1 LNALQTVTI
10 YKAPQKGKGQKLLEN
25 GFQVEDFPY
34 SPPNADGKCYFAA
47 PNSRSLAEEYNKYY
61 KDGILEVTID
71 GEVYDQYF
79 KLLERPYQGGAQIEL
94 PIPQNLFSILNQFP
108 RVLKPQ

>member
-1 LNALQTVTI
+1 LRTVTI

-34 SPPNADGKCYFAA
+34 NPPNADGKCYFTA

-61 KDGILEVTID
+61 KDGIWKLQLIEKPTTDISNCLKNLIKVERKSNYQSLKT
-71 GEVYDQYF
+71 YF
-79 KLLERPYQGGAQIEL
+79 P
-94 PIPQNLFSILNQFP
+94 F
-108 RVLKPQ
+108 